1 MTRDQQGRAA
11 DEPACVRDGHS
22 AIRGSKTAF
31 LDRAG
36 ILVPGRR
43 AGGEGAAMK
52 HTIQCRGFRA
62 LAKGS
67 LVGFAIIHIRE
78 LHLVIYDVALHRKGA
93 SRWAQLP
100 AKPMLRDG
108 RHVADGAT
116 GKPAYVPI
124 LEFDDRETRDAF
136 ASRVWAAV
144 IDKHPE
150 LGAGEAA
157 A

>member
-1 MTRDQQGRAA
+1 
-11 DEPACVRDGHS
+11 
-22 AIRGSKTAF
+22 
-31 LDRAG
+31 
-36 ILVPGRR
+36 
-43 AGGEGAAMK
+43 MK
-52 HTIQCRGFRA
+52 HTIRCRGFRA
-62 LAKGS
+62 FAKGT
-67 LVGFAIIHIRE
+67 LVGFAVVHSAELRLTIH
-78 LHLVIYDVALHRKGA
+78 DVALHRKGA

-124 LEFDDRETRDAF
+124 LEFDDRAVRDAF

>member
-1 MTRDQQGRAA
+1 
-11 DEPACVRDGHS
+11 
-22 AIRGSKTAF
+22 
-31 LDRAG
+31 
-36 ILVPGRR
+36 
-43 AGGEGAAMK
+43 MK
-52 HTIQCRGFRA
+52 HTVRCRGFRA
-62 LAKGS
+62 LARNS
-67 LVGFAIIHIRE
+67 LVGFASVEIVELKATIH
-78 LHLVIYDVALHRKGA
+78 DVALHRRGA

-124 LEFDDRETRDAF
+124 LEFDDRAVRDAF